1 MKTGLFIQSYQITT
15 GLLGAPTFEIHLAV
29 NTPQQNITGQGIV
42 SNVSIHPAM
51 EIYTKLNGE
60 FTYMTV
66 MPNNTSILVNATGY
80 PNVNFPPHAGIGPVI
95 LPNTKLTMVLE
106 SNWLTGT
113 ANYSYVDEQGNW
125 NEIQNA
131 KVTAIVIPELINN
144 N

>member
-29 NTPQQNITGQGIV
+29 NTPQQNISGQGIV
-42 SNVSIHPAM
+42 SNASIHPAM

-80 PNVNFPPHAGIGPVI
+80 PIVHFPPHGGIGPVI

-106 SNWLTGT
+106 SNWQTGT
-113 ANYSYVDEQGNW
+113 ANYSYLDAQGNW